1 MTDTIFFDILEKRW
15 ILLKGKT
22 MTEPQKRTLLSTLTR
37 ISESEEIRTYERSF
51 LKKYAKI
58 QNNRYNF
65 FLNRQKAEQPSL
77 PTDLFSLLK
86 QKDN

>member
-1 MTDTIFFDILEKRW
+1 MTTNEKR
-15 ILLKGKT
+15 
-22 MTEPQKRTLLSTLTR
+22 PLLSTLTR
-37 ISESEEIRTYERSF
+37 ISDSEEIRSYERSF

-65 FLNRQKAEQPSL
+65 IINRQKAEQQPLPS
-77 PTDLFSLLK
+77 DLFSLFN